1 MSQIY
6 SHAFAIF
13 NQFYASGC
21 DPETWSKSP
30 VDIVNYFCR
39 SMCAGFEEF
48 RLCDNTQ
55 WKAKKLAS
63 VKYPD
68 WCRDYRNSKKLKR
81 DESGGRGLN
90 KYHETASD
98 TSTDIP
104 QPKGKARCLSSAPA
118 SPKIQAGS
126 RHKKIKLGID
136 TSTPML
142 VTLPAAAV
150 SPTPVMGTTSSVP
163 PMSPSPS
170 AMLPVLATAAYT
182 PNSATE
188 PISHANFTINSPIA
202 SSPAALPTA
211 PMTALLPIAATRPS
225 STTSSTSNVGS
236 SSESGQKSKEHVSI
250 HKAIDL
256 LAGFAVGSTVAPPLA
271 SNFTTSAPTAKG
283 IKKQSKRDDPQT
295 IEDNDVISARNIYAL
310 HILQSNHPTRKQFTE
325 LWRNIINV
333 KANAPDKL
341 KWFAK
346 ERDYKAKFGREGRMK
361 DVRDLLQS

>member
-1 MSQIY
+1 
-6 SHAFAIF
+6 
-13 NQFYASGC
+13 
-21 DPETWSKSP
+21 
-30 VDIVNYFCR
+30 
-39 SMCAGFEEF
+39 
-48 RLCDNTQ
+48 
-55 WKAKKLAS
+55 
-63 VKYPD
+63 
-68 WCRDYRNSKKLKR
+68 
-81 DESGGRGLN
+81 GLN

-126 RHKKIKLGID
+126 RNKKIKLGID

-170 AMLPVLATAAYT
+170 AMLPVLATAAYA

-250 HKAIDL
+250 HKVWFYLFLSHCPYNSSALFQAIDPL
-256 LAGFAVGSTVAPPLA
+256 LSRAGFAVGSTVAPPLA

-361 DVRDLLQS
+361 D